1 MNSREPHLIVATGTK
16 GVGKTFTTLKEMKNY
31 IKNQKKKVV
40 VFDTNYPYET
50 SYSPFKSIAIW
61 DLPKLKK
68 AEIRRILPI
77 NRNGSPMSVQ
87 DKEDALNEILN
98 NFSDGL
104 LVLEDINSY
113 LIAPKSVDVINAL
126 TTNRHRK
133 MDIMLH
139 YQSLSA
145 LFPRIWQNM
154 AAVRFHYQM
163 DDVNRY
169 KSRIPNF
176 ELMKLAQ
183 LIVNYEYEQQNNKR
197 FFIYVNFYDSRILG
211 ATKKQI
217 NRAAQE
223 LYRRY
228 KNLRNGLTEKEFI
241 SSMLSKYTN

>member
-1 MNSREPHLIVATGTK
+1 ME
-16 GVGKTFTTLKEMKNY
+16 NY

-50 SYSPFKSIAIW
+50 SYSNFKSVAIW

-68 AEIRRILPI
+68 AEIRRILPL
-77 NRNGSPMSVQ
+77 NPDGSPMTVQ
-87 DKEDALNEILN
+87 DKEDALNQILT
-98 NFSDGL
+98 NFSNGL

-133 MDIMLH
+133 MDLMLH
-139 YQSLSA
+139 YQSLSV

-163 DDVNRY
+163 DDISRY

-176 ELMKLAQ
+176 ELLKLAQ
-183 LIVNYEYEQQNNKR
+183 LLVNYEYEQQNNKR
-197 FFIYVNFYDSRILG
+197 FFIYINFYESCILG
-211 ATKKQI
+211 ADKTQI

-223 LYRRY
+223 LYRRN

-241 SSMLSKYTN
+241 NSMLSKYTK